1 MAATRSSR
9 TGEIEAC
16 VVITTCPSSEEATA
30 IAKALLDAKLAAC
43 IQVTDITSH
52 YVWEDRQATEP
63 EQLLLVK
70 TRLALYPQV
79 QAAILAAH
87 SYEVPE
93 VICLPVHAGS
103 PAYLR
108 WIGDVTREA

>member
-1 MAATRSSR
+1 MSA
-9 TGEIEAC
+9 IEAC
-16 VVITTCPSSEEATA
+16 VVITTCASGEEATA
-30 IAKALLDAKLAAC
+30 IANALLDARLAAC

-52 YVWEDRQATEP
+52 YVWQGTRTTEP

-79 QAAILAAH
+79 QAAILAKH

-93 VICLPVHAGS
+93 VICLPVHDGS

-108 WIGDVTREA
+108 WIADVTRPA